1 MNGIAVGGLV
11 LRAGLIVIL
20 FKAGFGILALAYLTL
35 GIAVVTGV
43 LYFVA
48 ARKQEPNWR
57 LDLRKA
63 DRASLRAL
71 FTFGGKSLMGIA
83 ADLLLTQA
91 DLVIIGLYFPPERI
105 TIYALASTM
114 LRYVGSFISAIVRV
128 VDPYAAQSFARSGT
142 KGVRTVFLEGSVF
155 MYTMG
160 AILAAGGIM
169 LGQPFFRLWIGPEY
183 GECGVLMA
191 ILIFPQIF
199 NPNSRLGYSVLT
211 GTARIGTYN
220 TMRVSSGILKVVLSL
235 VLLHSMEIYGVAVAT
250 LVAYLLVD
258 LVWFP
263 SYMSRVLSYSIRRLY
278 LKALGPGMIV
288 FFATLLSAWGV
299 ARVIE
304 PVSWYHLA
312 LDAILTT
319 VGGVITAW
327 IVLPREVVGVDWRTR
342 SRVVV
347 AARIRTLLSR

>member
-1 MNGIAVGGLV
+1 
-11 LRAGLIVIL
+11 
-20 FKAGFGILALAYLTL
+20 
-35 GIAVVTGV
+35 
-43 LYFVA
+43 
-48 ARKQEPNWR
+48 
-57 LDLRKA
+57 
-63 DRASLRAL
+63 
-71 FTFGGKSLMGIA
+71 
-83 ADLLLTQA
+83 
-91 DLVIIGLYFPPERI
+91 
-105 TIYALASTM
+105 
-114 LRYVGSFISAIVRV
+114 
-128 VDPYAAQSFARSGT
+128 
-142 KGVRTVFLEGSVF
+142 
-155 MYTMG
+155 
-160 AILAAGGIM
+160 
-169 LGQPFFRLWIGPEY
+169 
-183 GECGVLMA
+183 
-191 ILIFPQIF
+191 
-199 NPNSRLGYSVLT
+199 
-211 GTARIGTYN
+211 
-220 TMRVSSGILKVVLSL
+220 
-235 VLLHSMEIYGVAVAT
+235 MEIYGVAVAT